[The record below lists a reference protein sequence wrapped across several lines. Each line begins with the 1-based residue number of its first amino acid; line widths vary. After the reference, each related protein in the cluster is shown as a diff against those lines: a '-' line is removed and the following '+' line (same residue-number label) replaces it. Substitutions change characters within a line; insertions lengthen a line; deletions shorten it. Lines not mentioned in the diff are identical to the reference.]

1 MNRFDQFHESRED
14 LLTLLGGIVEA
25 VAKPDMFT
33 KSIGEQREIMVNLIE
48 SHRFLDLCYLLDARG
63 QQIGDNVA
71 ASRRQEKLGGDQADR
86 SYRPY
91 YRLASVADE
100 PTLTEPYQSSA
111 NGHLCITVAA
121 PVRDSEGTLL
131 GIIVADCELDRA
143 LALLEEDEVRRSFE
157 PYFKI
162 FYAAL
167 SAGLLLVSLSLGL
180 HAFLA
185 LGPVW
190 STSVAYGDFSAPFQ
204 ATILFTVALAVFD
217 LSKTI
222 FEEEVLLRKDVRR
235 HSTTRRTLTRF
246 FAAILIAVSIEG
258 LMLVFKFALGVPGDL
273 MIAATL
279 LLTAAAMMISLGV
292 YVYLG
297 ARAELLLIKV
307 QNTKKRVYKGKLNG
321 SSSDRV
327 GRVYNAAEQLCP
339 E

>member
-25 VAKPDMFT
+25 IAKPDLFNKT
-33 KSIGEQREIMVNLIE
+33 TSEQREIMASLIE
-48 SHRFLDLCYLLDARG
+48 SHRFLDLCYLLDANG

-71 ASRRQEKLGGDQADR
+71 ASRRREKLGGDQADR
-86 SYRPY
+86 SHRPY
-91 YRLASVADE
+91 YRLASVAIE
-100 PTLTEPYQSSA
+100 PTITNPYQSSA

-121 PVRDSEGTLL
+121 PVRNIEGDLL
-131 GIIVADCELDRA
+131 GIVVADCELDRA
-143 LALLEEDEVRRSFE
+143 LALLEEDEVRRKFE

-162 FYAAL
+162 FYGAL
-167 SAGLLLVSLSLGL
+167 SVGLLMVSLSLGL
-180 HAFLA
+180 HAFIA

-190 STSVAYGDFSAPFQ
+190 STSIAHGEFSAPFQ

-258 LMLVFKFALGVPGDL
+258 LMLVFKYALGVPGNL
-273 MIAATL
+273 MTATTL
-279 LLTAAAMMISLGV
+279 LVTAAIMMVALGL

-297 ARAELLLIKV
+297 ARAEMLLIKV
-307 QNTKKRVYKGKLNG
+307 RDSKKRKRNIIV
-321 SSSDRV
+321 D
-327 GRVYNAAEQLCP
+327 
-339 E
+339 